1 MSRAAGS
8 LPARYDAAMP
18 RFTRREDPRVL
29 ADPQRLP
36 PGQVLT
42 QKWPVLHY
50 GEVPRYDLGR
60 WQLQVRGEVDEERS
74 LTHEEV
80 RQLPAVEVVLD
91 IHCVTTW
98 SRFDNR
104 FTGVRFGDFAQL
116 MGMRPSTRFV
126 EFHCFGGFTT
136 TVPVATALDPGALL
150 AWAHDGL
157 ELSPEHGY
165 PLRAVMPRRYFWKSA
180 KWLEAVEFRRDD
192 RLGFWERNGYNNS
205 ADPWLEER
213 YW

>member
-1 MSRAAGS
+1 VP
-8 LPARYDAAMP
+8 L
-18 RFTRREDPRVL
+18 FNRRLDPRVE
-29 ADPQRLP
+29 ADPDRLP

-50 GEVPRYDLGR
+50 GEVPRYDLDR
-60 WQLQVRGEVDEERS
+60 WRLGVRGEVAEERE
-74 LTHEEV
+74 LTHADV
-80 RQLPAVEVVLD
+80 RRLPPTEVVCD

-104 FTGVRFGDFAQL
+104 FHGVAFAEFARL
-116 MGMRPSTRFV
+116 VGMREQTRFV

-136 TVPVATALDPGALL
+136 TVPIATALDPGALL
-150 AWAHDGL
+150 AWAHDGE
-157 ELSPEHGY
+157 ELSPEHGH

-180 KWLEAVEFRRDD
+180 KWVEAVEFRVED
-192 RLGFWERNGYNNS
+192 RLGFWERNGYNNG
-205 ADPWLEER
+205 ADPWREER